1 MGLERGDLFELG
13 LGAIL
18 HDIGKIFIPKEIL
31 NKDQKLTP
39 EEFEEIKSHS
49 IRGYTFLADQW
60 NIPAQ
65 ANAVVLSHHE
75 KYDGTGYPH
84 NLRGK
89 TIPPYGR
96 IAAIA
101 DVFDALTSNRPY
113 RKALS
118 PSEALEYIM
127 GNGGIHFDPQIIGTF
142 VEGIALYPVGT
153 KVELNNG
160 MHGIVVKNYPNLGT
174 RPVVKILSD
183 AKEQVYYD
191 LSNDFSLLNVTITG
205 VSDA

>member
-1 MGLERGDLFELG
+1 
-13 LGAIL
+13 
-18 HDIGKIFIPKEIL
+18 
-31 NKDQKLTP
+31 
-39 EEFEEIKSHS
+39 
-49 IRGYTFLADQW
+49 
-60 NIPAQ
+60 
-65 ANAVVLSHHE
+65 
-75 KYDGTGYPH
+75 
-84 NLRGK
+84 
-89 TIPPYGR
+89 
-96 IAAIA
+96 
-101 DVFDALTSNRPY
+101 
-113 RKALS
+113 
-118 PSEALEYIM
+118 M

-183 AKEQVYYD
+183 AKEPVYYD

>member
-1 MGLERGDLFELG
+1 MTGRD
-13 LGAIL
+13 
-18 HDIGKIFIPKEIL
+18 
-31 NKDQKLTP
+31 TP
-39 EEFEEIKSHS
+39 TISGEDDS
-49 IRGYTFLADQW
+49 A
-60 NIPAQ
+60 
-65 ANAVVLSHHE
+65 
-75 KYDGTGYPH
+75 
-84 NLRGK
+84 LR
-89 TIPPYGR
+89 R

-183 AKEQVYYD
+183 AKEP
-191 LSNDFSLLNVTITG
+191 SITISATI
-205 VSDA
+205 SAC